1 MSDVA
6 IKTKRRGLAFKL
18 SLFILTSTTV
28 IFFAAFGY
36 NYYESQRLVFKNV
49 EQNGKNLTLATAE
62 KIENILQGTDNA
74 PQYLAASLEFIRYSR
89 PELLKQIENIVKLNP
104 DIFGSTAAFEPYAH
118 DPRLFYFA
126 PYYSRKKEHL
136 ALSYLGGSD
145 YEYHRLDWYR
155 IPKKLGRAVWS
166 EPYFDKGGGN
176 IVMSTFSMPF
186 YRDAKGRRTFT
197 GVVTAD
203 LSLEWLKD
211 IVSKVTIYRTGYAF
225 LLSQKGVFISHPR
238 NELILHESIF
248 TVADKAGDPE
258 LRKIGRDMIR
268 GGKGFVSPPV
278 YFTGRKAWMYYA
290 PLPSVGWSLGVVIPE
305 DELFADIH
313 NLSWT
318 LLVIGIGGF
327 AILFLVVVSISKTIT
342 RPLRRLA
349 ATTAE
354 IAKGRLDVALPDKR
368 SDDEVGELTAS
379 FENMQAALKEYI
391 ANLQEATAARE
402 RMESELKIA
411 RTIQMSFL
419 PKRFPPFPEKDAFDI
434 YATLIPAR
442 EVGGDLYDFFLL
454 NDETLF
460 FSIGDVSG
468 KGVPAALFMAVS
480 KILMKGTVTRD
491 MNLSDALEKVN
502 RELCIENEATMFVT
516 VFCGILNFRTGEVL
530 YSNAGHNPPLLLRDG
545 GQPEWL
551 VLPKGI
557 FLGVFED
564 SRYGDMTAVLKPGD
578 TLFLYTDGVTEAM
591 NGDGKAF
598 SDERLYR
605 LLENRTSDSPDGL
618 VQDVIRSVQDFT
630 GTAPQWDDITVL
642 ALQFKGGKKT

>member
-1 MSDVA
+1 MSGG
-6 IKTKRRGLAFKL
+6 KTKEKRRGLAFKL

-36 NYYESQRLVFKNV
+36 HYYESRRLVFKNV

-62 KIENILQGTDNA
+62 KIENILQGTDDA
-74 PQYLAASLEFIRYSR
+74 PKYLAASLEFIRYSR
-89 PELLKQIENIVKLNP
+89 PELLRQIENIVKLNP
-104 DIFGSTAAFEPYAH
+104 DIFGSTAAFEPYAR
-118 DPRLFYFA
+118 DPRSFYFA
-126 PYYSRKKEHL
+126 PYYCRKNGRRV
-136 ALSYLGGSD
+136 LSYLGGKD

-155 IPKKLGRAVWS
+155 IPRELGRSVWS

-176 IVMSTFSMPF
+176 IVMSTFSAPF
-186 YRDAKGRRTFT
+186 YRNVKGVRTFT

-203 LSLEWLKD
+203 LSLERLKD
-211 IVSKVTIYRTGYAF
+211 LVSKVTIYRTGYAF
-225 LLSQKGVFISHPR
+225 LLSHKGVFISHPR
-238 NELILHESIF
+238 QELIMHESIF
-248 TVADKAGDPE
+248 TVAGKADDPE
-258 LRKIGRDMIR
+258 LRKIGRDMIH
-268 GGKGFVSPPV
+268 GGSGFVPLPV

-305 DELFADIH
+305 EELFADIR

-318 LLVIGIGGF
+318 LLVIGIAGF
-327 AILFLVVVSISKTIT
+327 AILFFVVISISRTIT
-342 RPLRRLA
+342 RPLRTLA

-354 IAKGRLDVALPDKR
+354 IAKGRLDVALPDER
-368 SDDEVGELTAS
+368 SDDEVGELTVS

-419 PKRFPPFPEKDAFDI
+419 PKRFPPFPEKDEFDI
-434 YATLIPAR
+434 YATLLPAR

-460 FSIGDVSG
+460 FSVGDVSG

-480 KILMKGTVTRD
+480 KILMKGTVSHDR
-491 MNLSDALEKVN
+491 NLSEALGEVN

-530 YSNAGHNPPLLLRDG
+530 YSNAGHNPPLLLRAG
-545 GQPEWL
+545 GKPEWL
-551 VLPKGI
+551 ALPHGI

-564 SRYGDMTAVLKPGD
+564 SRYGDRTLVLQPGD

-591 NGDGKAF
+591 NSEGKAF
-598 SDERLYR
+598 SDKRLYG
-605 LLENRTSDSPDGL
+605 LLENRTGASPESL
-618 VQDVIRSVQDFT
+618 VQDVVRSVQGFT
-630 GTAPQWDDITVL
+630 ATAPQWDDITML
-642 ALQFKGGKKT
+642 ALRFNGGKKG